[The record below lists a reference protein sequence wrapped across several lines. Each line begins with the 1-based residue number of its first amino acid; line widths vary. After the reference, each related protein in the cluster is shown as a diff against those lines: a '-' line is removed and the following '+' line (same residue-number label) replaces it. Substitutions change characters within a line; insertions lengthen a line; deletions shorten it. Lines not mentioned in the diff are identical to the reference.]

1 MYKLLGMGMT
11 AHPRPRHFPYL
22 RYVVLHCRDVAMR
35 SSLVVVGSGEV
46 VVSGRVVK
54 LPRSVTV
61 M

>member
-1 MYKLLGMGMT
+1 MGMT

-54 LPRSVTV
+54 LPCSVMV